1 VVKYKSADMYVRRFI
16 MLMFVAVKASKIVS
30 ERKAVVTVA
39 SVVVA
44 FAVCWVPY
52 FTVFIIKPFL
62 STPIDHRIDQLTLW
76 LGYANSSVNP
86 FLYAFYNS
94 SFRDG
99 FRGVLCRPCPCCRSG
114 QPDLD
119 RTFSSRR
126 RSERGSRWESGV
138 IV

>member
-1 VVKYKSADMYVRRFI
+1 
-16 MLMFVAVKASKIVS
+16 MLFTTQASKIVS

-39 SVVVA
+39 SVVAA

-52 FTVFIIKPFL
+52 FTVFVIKPFV
-62 STPIDHRIDQLTLW
+62 STPIDHIVDQLTLW

-99 FRGVLCRPCPCCRSG
+99 FRRVLCRPCPCCAR
-114 QPDLD
+114 QPNIEQPG
-119 RTFSSRR
+119 SRR
-126 RSERGSRWESGV
+126 RSDRDSRWDSGV
-138 IV
+138 VGV

>member
-1 VVKYKSADMYVRRFI
+1 
-16 MLMFVAVKASKIVS
+16 MLMTMMTFVTGKASKIVS

-52 FTVFIIKPFL
+52 FSVFVIKPFIA
-62 STPIDHRIDQLTLW
+62 SPIDNRLDQLTLW

-99 FRGVLCRPCPCCRSG
+99 FRRVLCRSG
-114 QPDLD
+114 PRRADQPGL
-119 RTFSSRR
+119 RQAGGSR
-126 RSERGSRWESGV
+126 RSERQSRWESAV
-138 IV
+138 EVAPPPPPCP

>member
-1 VVKYKSADMYVRRFI
+1 MMM
-16 MLMFVAVKASKIVS
+16 MLMTMMTFVTGKASKIVS

-52 FTVFIIKPFL
+52 FSVFVIKPFI
-62 STPIDHRIDQLTLW
+62 SSPIDNRLDQLTLW

-86 FLYAFYNS
+86 FLYAFYSS

-99 FRGVLCRPCPCCRSG
+99 FRRVLCRPSPCRSSH
-114 QPDLD
+114 PDLD
-119 RTFSSRR
+119 RAASTRNSDRTR
-126 RSERGSRWESGV
+126 RWESGV
-138 IV
+138 GV

>member
-1 VVKYKSADMYVRRFI
+1 M
-16 MLMFVAVKASKIVS
+16 S

-52 FTVFIIKPFL
+52 FTVFVIKPFV
-62 STPIDHRIDQLTLW
+62 STPIDHRVDLLTLW

-99 FRGVLCRPCPCCRSG
+99 FRRVLCRPSPCRAD
-114 QPDLD
+114 QPDLY
-119 RTFSSRR
+119 RTASSR
-126 RSERGSRWESGV
+126 RSERGSRWESVTVGV
-138 IV
+138 PASSSTRP

>member
-1 VVKYKSADMYVRRFI
+1 VCVIAKV
-16 MLMFVAVKASKIVS
+16 SKIVS

-52 FTVFIIKPFL
+52 FTVFVVKPFVL
-62 STPIDHRIDQLTLW
+62 SPIDYRLDLLTLW

-99 FRGVLCRPCPCCRSG
+99 FRRVLCRPSPCCSD
-114 QPDLD
+114 QPDP
-119 RTFSSRR
+119 RRQGTGSTR

-138 IV
+138 EVAAPHLQQPRP

>member
-1 VVKYKSADMYVRRFI
+1 MLVVQ
-16 MLMFVAVKASKIVS
+16 KASKIVN

-39 SVVVA
+39 TVVVA

-52 FTVFIIKPFL
+52 FSVFVIKPFI
-62 STPIDHRIDQLTLW
+62 SAPVDHLVDQLTLW

-99 FRGVLCRPCPCCRSG
+99 FRRVLCHRPRPCGGGGGATEIDRAAGGRRAERS
-114 QPDLD
+114 
-119 RTFSSRR
+119 
-126 RSERGSRWESGV
+126 SRWESSRLGV
-138 IV
+138 